1 MRVIYSL
8 ILSIAFCL
16 ALSAQTVWTGSVD
29 SDWMNPGNWSAGVP
43 TTGMIVTV
51 PGAPFGGNFPIY
63 SGSPVLDFTLQNAGS
78 ITFDG
83 FVYNNGTIINFSA
96 GTLINNDNY
105 FVNAGS
111 VIFDNDGS
119 FTNTGTFANFG
130 VFDNAASAVFTNSN
144 GASFINHGLYRNNG
158 LLANN
163 GSVTNYGTIRST
175 NNFQNNGIVE
185 NYGFIDSPFGSIIAN
200 NAESLISNFLGS
212 IFTHN
217 GSFQND
223 GTFENNGRLEVQN
236 ASTLTNDGTINN
248 DNDLQISGTLL
259 NNSTVTNNGVATI
272 NNGGT
277 LDNKNNFANNNTVET
292 ATCAVIIQD
301 SPIDISATVLHDGI
315 IYEIQG
321 QVAEIVLDF
330 GEVFNDLNQTKSPI
344 AGCRSG
350 AVVQLNEDG
359 TGTLDIN
366 LVDNGSFGSCG
377 ATVASRTLSRD
388 QFTTN
393 DLGDQTV
400 TLTIEDNFGV
410 ISTCDAV
417 IFVAEYVPPIEP
429 VDDPNIEFACPGDI
443 TISPAQP
450 GEPTVAVNWTEP
462 EVQSTTC
469 CANLPNATND
479 TYDTLGFTFIGEY
492 NNSRYY
498 RSNFRWTWTDAQAQA
513 SANGGFLAT
522 INSQGE
528 NIFIKNTMIVPQ
540 AWIGYTDEASEGN
553 FEWVSGEATTYTN
566 WANGQP
572 NDHGGGED
580 YAIIRQ
586 SSGRWNDLPISAK
599 RSFVMEIPCSS
610 PPPPCDGASENKPG
624 LTFMG
629 EYNDSKYYYSNHR
642 WTWTDAKVL
651 ASENGGFLAAINSQE
666 ENDFIQNAMVVP
678 RAWIGYTDEAS
689 EGNFE
694 WVSGEATTYTNWAN
708 RQPNDYGDGEDY
720 AIIRQFNGQWND
732 LPISAKRFFIIEVPC
747 NNVLPLP
754 LCTDV
759 PEDKPGFI
767 FVGEYNDSKYYFSNS
782 IYNWANAKAE
792 AFANGGFLAVINS
805 QEENDFVQN
814 AIVINNRAWIGYTD
828 EASEGNF
835 EWVNGEETTYTN
847 WFSGVPNHI
856 GKSGTEIHKLSGQW
870 NDIPLYYG
878 RFMIMEIP
886 CDNTPPSSNNGPTV
900 QQISGPPNGADFGVG
915 VTEIAYQ
922 TTDACEN
929 IEICTFTVTVEENPA
944 EITATCPANIIVN
957 AAPGANDAI
966 VEWTEPTATTTCYRD
981 GVEVTRI
988 DEGPAN
994 GEAFPVGV
1002 SFVFYTI
1009 VDSCNNFQQ
1018 CLLTITVNAQASAL
1032 TLVSC
1037 PEDITTDANN
1047 FTWDLPTASTT
1058 CFTGNIEINQ
1068 IVGPDRGST
1077 PAADVHQIAY
1087 LINDDCGNSEVCI
1100 FNVTVCSEDGTNCT
1114 EAFNFRAT
1122 RDKRGVQTY
1131 WMTNTETQNDH
1142 FVVERSSD
1150 GVNFKPLLN
1159 VKSATNS
1166 SGAYNYFEADSNPFQ
1181 GDNFYRL
1188 KKVHH
1193 DGSFDYSNVKRI
1205 TFDLDLSATTVFP
1218 NPATNEVFIYLQDF
1232 EGKEATISVFNHL
1245 GQQMDVKVIDL
1256 IESYPIRFDL
1266 FKYSGG
1272 VYTMYIDIEGTKN
1285 FTRKFII
1292 SKL

>member
-1 MRVIYSL
+1 MRIIYSL
-8 ILSIAFCL
+8 ILSITFCL

-315 IYEIQG
+315 IYELQG

-350 AVVQLNEDG
+350 AVVQLNENG

-377 ATVASRTLSRD
+377 ATIASRTLSRD

-469 CANLPNATND
+469 LSSPNPCTND
-479 TYDTLGFTFIGEY
+479 ENIP
-492 NNSRYY
+492 
-498 RSNFRWTWTDAQAQA
+498 
-513 SANGGFLAT
+513 GFL
-522 INSQGE
+522 
-528 NIFIKNTMIVPQ
+528 
-540 AWIGYTDEASEGN
+540 
-553 FEWVSGEATTYTN
+553 
-566 WANGQP
+566 
-572 NDHGGGED
+572 
-580 YAIIRQ
+580 
-586 SSGRWNDLPISAK
+586 
-599 RSFVMEIPCSS
+599 
-610 PPPPCDGASENKPG
+610 
-624 LTFMG
+624 FMG
-629 EYNDSKYYYSNHR
+629 EYNDSRYYRSNHIR
-642 WTWTDAKVL
+642 TWTDA
-651 ASENGGFLAAINSQE
+651 
-666 ENDFIQNAMVVP
+666 NA
-678 RAWIGYTDEAS
+678 YTS
-689 EGNFE
+689 
-694 WVSGEATTYTNWAN
+694 
-708 RQPNDYGDGEDY
+708 
-720 AIIRQFNGQWND
+720 
-732 LPISAKRFFIIEVPC
+732 
-747 NNVLPLP
+747 
-754 LCTDV
+754 
-759 PEDKPGFI
+759 
-767 FVGEYNDSKYYFSNS
+767 
-782 IYNWANAKAE
+782 
-792 AFANGGFLAVINS
+792 ANGGFLAVISS
-805 QEENDFVQN
+805 QEENNFIRGGMGGVGL
-814 AIVINNRAWIGYTD
+814 AWIGYTD

-835 EWVNGEETTYTN
+835 EWVNGEATTYTN
-847 WFSGVPNHI
+847 WLSGEPNNFGNIEHYVQLKRRDGGRWSDIPNHF
-856 GKSGTEIHKLSGQW
+856 KR
-870 NDIPLYYG
+870 Y
-878 RFMIMEIP
+878 FIMEIP
-886 CDNTPPSSNNGPTV
+886 CSEPEPEPLPSCDDVSGNIPGFLFMGEYNDSKYYRSNHTRTWTSASAYTSANGGFLAAISSQEENNFIRGGMRGVGLAWIGYTDEASEGNFEWVNGEATTYTNWLSGEPNNFGNIEHYVQLKRRDGGRWSDIPNHFKRYFIMEIPCSTNNTPPSSNNESVV
-900 QQISGPPNGADFGVG
+900 QQISGPPNGAGFGIG
-915 VTEIAYQ
+915 MTEVTYQ
-922 TTDACEN
+922 VTDDCGN
-929 IEICTFTVTVEENPA
+929 LEICTFTVTVEENPA

-981 GVEVTRI
+981 GAEVTRI

-1047 FTWDLPTASTT
+1047 FTWDLPTVSTT

-1077 PAADVHQIAY
+1077 PAAGVHQIAY

-1114 EAFNFRAT
+1114 EALNFRAT